1 MENILFSYWAKEVT
15 DNRGKDKSEYKLPKK
30 GTLPEEFRP
39 NEPIKA
45 FMGWDGF
52 MIRDP
57 EVNIV
62 EMCRAYMEAVQ
73 KESCGK
79 CMPCRIGT
87 RVLLDTL
94 TKITEGKGEDEDLDI
109 IKSLAQSIREG
120 SKCQIGQTGP
130 IPIISAIEYFR
141 DDFEK
146 AIKEKKKI
154 PRGNFKYKLTAPCIS
169 ACPSHLDIPKYIEM
183 IKEGNFVESLKI
195 IREGTCLPGTLGR
208 VCIRPC
214 ESNCRRLNLDESL
227 SIKYLKRFVA
237 DYEIEKKNSPII
249 DMPEVLSGEKVAVI
263 GAGPAGL
270 SCAYYLAL
278 KGHPVTI
285 FERLGEPGGMA
296 AVGIPDYRLP
306 RHILRREVDIITS
319 TGVEI
324 KYNTNIG
331 DDIKI
336 TDLKEEGYKAIFI
349 GVGAQNSTSARVK
362 GEDEGYKGFIPGV
375 KYLLDINM
383 GKDPYPEGNK
393 VVVVGGGNVAIDC
406 VRCSFRVGKKDVHLV
421 YRRTRKEMPAD
432 DVEIKDAEEEGV
444 VFHFLANPTKIL
456 AKDGKVIGVEC
467 IKMEL
472 GEPDESGRRR
482 PIPIEGSEFFMDT
495 DIVVPAI
502 GQAVDLSFL
511 EEKDGVETT
520 RWNTIIAKE
529 DTFETSAPG
538 IFSAGDCV
546 TGPDVLVRAAGNGRK
561 TAEKIHQYLTEGKV
575 TLTDN
580 DIMENLIAEI
590 KPYDKDEDVGL
601 LGGRKRLHLKALPP
615 EVRKWT
621 FDEVEQGFKV
631 TEAMKEA
638 SRCLRCY
645 RIGLF
650 AI

>member
-154 PRGNFKYKLTAPCIS
+154 PKGNFKYKLTAPCIS

-183 IKEGNFVESLKI
+183 IKEGNFVESLKV
-195 IREGTCLPGTLGR
+195 IREMTCLPGTLGR

-383 GKDPYPEGNK
+383 GKDPYPEGKK

-590 KPYDKDEDVGL
+590 KPYDKDEDIGL